1 VLGAGP
7 RKHAR
12 PMRAAG
18 GWGAGG
24 LLLGGGWLA
33 PCGPRLCLSVI
44 LVAWYRYKRQEILD
58 WLVFASL
65 SRQRGPVDPT
75 VPEYY
80 GATMMLLLP

>member
-1 VLGAGP
+1 MLGHASTQGQCARLGDGGLGGCCWAGAGWL
-7 RKHAR
+7 
-12 PMRAAG
+12 RA
-18 GWGAGG
+18 G
-24 LLLGGGWLA
+24 LA
-33 PCGPRLCLSVI
+33 YVCLSVI
-44 LVAWYRYKRQEILD
+44 LVVVPVQEILD